1 MHLRRGFVCHGE
13 KICAWSTGRTNILPL
28 ARARRTAQDD
38 IPLRGHP
45 AYIQRCAGP
54 PQAACRSMCSVNS
67 ISFHAQKIAKLMAST
82 VNCGVWVYRPAPG
95 PGAGAGPGPP
105 PYRRDRCR
113 YRCGTGAGPG
123 TGTGAGPVPVVCVVR
138 SDSTQYSRIPTVEVN
153 RSSRPMSRPPAP
165 CPPPRSLLVLCA
177 SVCFAV

>member
-95 PGAGAGPGPP
+95 PGAGAGAGPP
-105 PYRRDRCR
+105 PYRRDR
-113 YRCGTGAGPG
+113 YCGTGTGPG

-138 SDSTQYSRIPTVEVN
+138 SDSTQYSRIPTVEVITPHVTPA
-153 RSSRPMSRPPAP
+153 RPLPPSSLSAG
-165 CPPPRSLLVLCA
+165 A
-177 SVCFAV
+177 VCVGVFCCV